1 MAIAPK
7 IKTHDSFVDLKT
19 GQISREIFV
28 SDETYQQEQER
39 VFTRAWMFVG
49 HESQIRKP
57 GNFYKWCSE
66 FMNADSWEQLATWRG
81 QV

>member
-1 MAIAPK
+1 M
-7 IKTHDSFVDLKT
+7 
-19 GQISREIFV
+19 

-57 GNFYKWCSE
+57 GNFYKWWSE